1 MDDTKVYVRFYN
13 SPVGEIYIYATDEK
27 LIALTFAQNNEEVVE
42 RLGIKNKSSE
52 HSPIAEVTVK
62 QLKEYFAGKRKA
74 FQVPM
79 QLEGTFFQKMAWD
92 YLKKVPPGVV
102 MSYSEQ
108 ARYMLRPNATRAV
121 GSANAK
127 NPISIII
134 PCHRVMGAD
143 GSITGYSGG
152 TVVKKK
158 LLELEGYRFSPKTE
172 RREEL
177 KRLRKEQKNAELVA
191 DRSAQLEA
199 NPG

>member
-1 MDDTKVYVRFYN
+1 MGDTKVYFRLYN
-13 SPVGEIYIYATDEK
+13 SPVGVIYIYATDEK
-27 LIALTFAQNNEEVVE
+27 LIGLTFDQNDAEVVE
-42 RLGIKNKSSE
+42 RLGIKEKSSE
-52 HSPIAEVTVK
+52 LSPVAEATVK
-62 QLKEYFAGKRKA
+62 QLKEYFAGKRKL
-74 FQVPM
+74 FQLPL

-108 ARYMLRPNATRAV
+108 ARHMLRPNATRAV

-134 PCHRVMGAD
+134 PCHRVIGAD

-152 TVVKKK
+152 TLVKKK

-177 KRLRKEQKNAELVA
+177 RRIRKEQRNADIANREV
-191 DRSAQLEA
+191 RLE
-199 NPG
+199 